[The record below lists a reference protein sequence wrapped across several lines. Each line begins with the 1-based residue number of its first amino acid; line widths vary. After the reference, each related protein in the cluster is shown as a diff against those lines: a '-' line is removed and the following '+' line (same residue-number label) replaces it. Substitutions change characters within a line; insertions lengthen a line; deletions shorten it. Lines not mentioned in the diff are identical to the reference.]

1 MALHLRGEPAAPRQK
16 KKRSWAY
23 KSWPARSTGKSPV
36 GKARS
41 LAPGP
46 IAGRPTGLMA
56 MEKRKSWPRARPSL
70 VRGKNESVT
79 DLVREHERQIAEQA
93 ENQPRGGAVSASWTE
108 GSGNN
113 EAITTQEQTS
123 QIKNRCQ
130 IEKPLDLLHTRKENV
145 SSTNEKQKQTFHWR
159 FDNDYIRTTE
169 VITLP
174 PSFDWN

>member
-1 MALHLRGEPAAPRQK
+1 
-16 KKRSWAY
+16 
-23 KSWPARSTGKSPV
+23 
-36 GKARS
+36 
-41 LAPGP
+41 
-46 IAGRPTGLMA
+46 MA
-56 MEKRKSWPRARPSL
+56 MEKAEAVTARTAFTPTK
-70 VRGKNESVT
+70 KNESVT

-169 VITLP
+169 VTILP